1 VTYGNNRNDRPEHST
16 NTSRNEAKKA
26 RRAVLTLGVLVLA
39 REHWWRSVSMS
50 GFARRRVSNIRS
62 SGEHRAFG
70 APMNRNCTLWTL
82 RVAWLKALSLLRFFV
97 ALDKEMTC
105 RHAQW
110 LTVIKKLAKLSR
122 PLTLKAATRH
132 QLRPL
137 TPEPGNPAST
147 PTTTPQTRQN
157 PKPVHRCERKKTRR
171 PLYRGGRVFHLALCQ
186 KEQTVIQSS
195 LAPDLI

>member
-1 VTYGNNRNDRPEHST
+1 MILGQVQSLV
-16 NTSRNEAKKA
+16 AKRVKTRV
-26 RRAVLTLGVLVLA
+26 RRK
-39 REHWWRSVSMS
+39 
-50 GFARRRVSNIRS
+50 RVSHILR

-110 LTVIKKLAKLSR
+110 LIVIKRKSDSCR

-132 QLRPL
+132 
-137 TPEPGNPAST
+137 
-147 PTTTPQTRQN
+147 
-157 PKPVHRCERKKTRR
+157 
-171 PLYRGGRVFHLALCQ
+171 
-186 KEQTVIQSS
+186 
-195 LAPDLI
+195 